1 MFISWLTAGLVHMPM
16 GGAVIGV
23 LAALTAPLLW
33 PAATKLCWTPEMR
46 NFLLGGDDLT
56 WLIDAYFQ

>member
-1 MFISWLTAGLVHMPM
+1 MLNLPV

-33 PAATKLCWTPEMR
+33 PAATSLCWAPDLR
-46 NFLLGGDDLT
+46 DFLLGGDDLT
-56 WLIDAYFQ
+56 WLLDAYFK

>member
-1 MFISWLTAGLVHMPM
+1 MPM